1 MKSRNLILVRH
12 GQSEWNAKNLF
23 TGWKDPGLTDQGVS
37 EAKNAGKLI
46 LEQNIE
52 FDVMYTSMLSRAQK
66 TGDIILGILNHKEI
80 PIIKNEALNERH
92 YGSLAGLNKDDAR
105 KKWGDE
111 LVHNIASIL
120 GIEAGAAMPIRPVV
134 HCSARESDRINSTHY
149 QGVPTC
155 GEAQMVSGAMG
166 CPYGCFGYGDCEAV
180 CEFDAIH
187 IVAGLATVD
196 YHKCVGC
203 GACEKACPR
212 QLIEMLALR
221 EDPMLVIACATM
233 DKAKDVRSY
242 CKVGCMGCGLC
253 VKMAPNMFQ
262 MRNNLAVIDY
272 EKYGNKEDRDKATGK
287 CPRSM
292 MVYVGKNAVV
302 ETVDNAAAA
311 QA

>member
-111 LVHNIASIL
+111 QVHIWRRSFDMPPPDGESLKDTADRVLPYFETEIMPKVISGSSIL
-120 GIEAGAAMPIRPVV
+120 ITAHGNSLRALIMKLDSISPEDIVKLEIPTGAPIQYEFTPDGI
-134 HCSARESDRINSTHY
+134 
-149 QGVPTC
+149 
-155 GEAQMVSGAMG
+155 
-166 CPYGCFGYGDCEAV
+166 
-180 CEFDAIH
+180 
-187 IVAGLATVD
+187 VD
-196 YHKCVGC
+196 K
-203 GACEKACPR
+203 K
-212 QLIEMLALR
+212 
-221 EDPMLVIACATM
+221 T
-233 DKAKDVRSY
+233 
-242 CKVGCMGCGLC
+242 
-253 VKMAPNMFQ
+253 
-262 MRNNLAVIDY
+262 NLY
-272 EKYGNKEDRDKATGK
+272 EK
-287 CPRSM
+287 
-292 MVYVGKNAVV
+292 
-302 ETVDNAAAA
+302 
-311 QA
+311 QL